1 MPGRC
6 LKTYFSIIKD
16 TMTFR
21 MLEQDYS
28 RKENRNGVSGYRVQD
43 IFTVLTE
50 ENFNAGVDFEED
62 SGVFGKS
69 MKTVQYLYKI
79 FKFWLIKNISVL
91 RKWRI
96 H

>member
-1 MPGRC
+1 
-6 LKTYFSIIKD
+6 
-16 TMTFR
+16 MTFR

-28 RKENRNGVSGYRVQD
+28 RKENGNGVSGYWVQD
-43 IFTVLTE
+43 IIIVLPE

-62 SGVFGKS
+62 SGVLGKS

-91 RKWRI
+91 RK
-96 H
+96 

>member
-1 MPGRC
+1 
-6 LKTYFSIIKD
+6 
-16 TMTFR
+16 MTFR
-21 MLEQDYS
+21 MLEQDYR
-28 RKENRNGVSGYRVQD
+28 RKENRNGVSWYCWVQD

-50 ENFNAGVDFEED
+50 ENFNVGVDFEED

-91 RKWRI
+91 RKWRK